1 MQFTVVT
8 LVTLFAAAFAAPS
21 DVSAR
26 QATLFTLNTFSDRG
40 CQPGS
45 ATGSVTLTNQATCK
59 DLPAGI
65 NSGKILD
72 APRAGCEIVFYVGA
86 GCPSGQTYT
95 WPTNNAQRPDACF
108 TLGGPPNKPLG
119 SYKVQGRCA

>member
-72 APRAGCEIVFYVGA
+72 APRAGCE
-86 GCPSGQTYT
+86 SKSKTT
-95 WPTNNAQRPDACF
+95 
-108 TLGGPPNKPLG
+108 G
-119 SYKVQGRCA
+119 S